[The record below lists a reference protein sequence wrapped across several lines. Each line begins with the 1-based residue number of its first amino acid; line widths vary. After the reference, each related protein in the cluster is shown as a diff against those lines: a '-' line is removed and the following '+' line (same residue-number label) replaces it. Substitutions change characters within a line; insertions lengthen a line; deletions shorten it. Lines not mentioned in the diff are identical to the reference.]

1 MATLTEARRTGE
13 FIISEANGT
22 RSREVVTIAAAAGA
36 MVAGTVLSKL
46 DADGKYVEYDNAGTD
61 GTQTAAAILYAAV
74 GNAAADQ
81 TAVVIVRDAEV
92 DEALLTGIDAGG
104 KVDLAAVG
112 IIVR

>member
-22 RSREVVTIAAAAGA
+22 RSRDVVIIAAAAGA

-46 DADGKYVEYDNAGTD
+46 TADGKYVAYDDSGSD
-61 GTQTAAAILYAAV
+61 GTETAFAILFAPIGDSAS
-74 GNAAADQ
+74 DQ
-81 TAVVIVRDAEV
+81 TAVVIARDAEV
-92 DEALLTGIDAGG
+92 DEALLTGINAGG